1 MSVYLQRCK
10 KAIGENNYR
19 KFAQWLK
26 KYRSFC
32 YTTCI
37 KAHGNAQNKT
47 GVRC

>member
-10 KAIGENNYR
+10 KAMR
-19 KFAQWLK
+19 KLLQKICTMVEKNW
-26 KYRSFC
+26 SFC

>member
-26 KYRSFC
+26 K
-32 YTTCI
+32 
-37 KAHGNAQNKT
+37 T
-47 GVRC
+47 GAFAILLV